1 MPDRLS
7 IGLGRRFRASPH
19 RSLASPLQMLRHL
32 SRLLADWERR
42 ARERRMLAEMS
53 THMLKDLGISR
64 GDAVRESAKPFWRA

>member
-7 IGLGRRFRASPH
+7 IGLGRRFRSTA
-19 RSLASPLQMLRHL
+19 RLSLASPMQVLVYL
-32 SRLLADWERR
+32 SDVLAAWERR

-64 GDAVRESAKPFWRA
+64 GDAVRESSKPFWRV